1 MLWGMEWM
9 FRKEAFPL
17 TFYLNRRRN
26 QPLELSSTG
35 QTPTCQLLLIRV
47 QKRELGVRKCLDQ
60 LTSRHLYETFSIKS
74 SLKRLEFPSM
84 PIINSTII
92 DMLTV
97 HPACCGDTKKQRER
111 NMQNSSLPG
120 LKKKLS

>member
-9 FRKEAFPL
+9 FRKAAFPL
-17 TFYLNRRRN
+17 TFYLNKRRN
-26 QPLELSSTG
+26 QPLEVSSIGKTS
-35 QTPTCQLLLIRV
+35 TCQLLLTRV
-47 QKRELGVRKCLDQ
+47 QQMGVGSEEMPGPM
-60 LTSRHLYETFSIKS
+60 TSRHLYETFSIKS

-97 HPACCGDTKKQRER
+97 HPACCGVIQKTT
-111 NMQNSSLPG
+111 
-120 LKKKLS
+120 